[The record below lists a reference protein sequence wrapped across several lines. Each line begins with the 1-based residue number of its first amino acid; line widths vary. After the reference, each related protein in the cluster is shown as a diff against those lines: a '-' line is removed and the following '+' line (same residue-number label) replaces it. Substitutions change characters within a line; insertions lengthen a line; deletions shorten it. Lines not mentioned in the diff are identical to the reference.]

1 MHIIIHDIENVSE
14 KIVVIDIQKD
24 VNGTVME
31 IVEEVGNAFISML
44 INLTESRIWCQMNTN
59 VKAVDISGMT
69 GIA

>member
-1 MHIIIHDIENVSE
+1 MSE

-24 VNGTVME
+24 VNGTVTE
-31 IVEEVGNAFISML
+31 IVEEEGNVFIYIL

-59 VKAVDISGMT
+59 VKAVDIYGMT